1 MQRGAF
7 LTINMKRFYINGAI
21 VFVFSLL
28 VVLSGGCFD
37 YENSVSNNGITG
49 SGKLIFQMRIVDS
62 FTGIQATNIARIF
75 VARDSLES
83 LRIEADENI
92 IDLVITSVK
101 DNILRVGL
109 KDSSY
114 NNVTVNVYASMKSI
128 KLLESR
134 GAADISTTVPI
145 KTDTIICKI
154 CGAGTITLAGTAMYE
169 AAEIAGVGSINNFG
183 LAVLRCSASVSGA
196 GNIEVFVSERLDAMI
211 NGTGTI
217 TYDGNPPVI
226 HQAIS
231 GVGCIKK
238 RL

>member
-1 MQRGAF
+1 M
-7 LTINMKRFYINGAI
+7 NRFYYKCII
-21 VFVFSLL
+21 VLGL
-28 VVLSGGCFD
+28 TLMIVVCGGCFD
-37 YENSVSNNGITG
+37 YENSVSNDGITG
-49 SGKLIFQMRIVDS
+49 SGKLISQMRIVGS
-62 FTGIQATNIARIF
+62 FAGIQVTNFARVF
-75 VARDSLES
+75 VTQDSLES

-134 GAADISTTVPI
+134 GAADISNAIPI
-145 KTDTIICKI
+145 KTDTIVCKI

-169 AAEIAGVGSINNFG
+169 AAEIVGIGSINNFG
-183 LAVLRCSASVSGA
+183 LAVSRCSVSVSGA
-196 GNIEVFVSERLDAMI
+196 GNIEVNVSEQLDAVI

-217 TYDGNPPVI
+217 TYDGNPSVI
-226 HQAIS
+226 HQTVS
-231 GVGCIKK
+231 GVGSIKK
-238 RL
+238 RP